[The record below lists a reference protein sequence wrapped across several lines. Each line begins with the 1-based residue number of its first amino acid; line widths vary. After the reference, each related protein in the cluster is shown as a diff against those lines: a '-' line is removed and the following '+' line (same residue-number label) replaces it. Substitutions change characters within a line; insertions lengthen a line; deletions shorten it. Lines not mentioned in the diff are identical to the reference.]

1 MPCRFV
7 RRALTSALVAL
18 TVALAALPAT
28 ARPYPK
34 ILGAQPGLF
43 STNFKPKTF
52 NNKPIQPLPMW
63 MDMLS
68 RWQKST
74 ACSPVKVPGAP
85 CTTWGWKEALARGQG
100 MKGVDLLRAVNDAFN
115 DDLRY
120 PYITDKDNWGRDD
133 YWATPYQFLERSGDC
148 EDYAIA
154 KYMALKQLGVPDD
167 DMMILS
173 VKLKVK
179 PEIAH
184 AILVVFIGNDG
195 WVLDILNKH
204 VMPQSAAQ
212 VLYEPLMAVNT
223 KLWMYLH
230 NVT

>member
-1 MPCRFV
+1 
-7 RRALTSALVAL
+7 
-18 TVALAALPAT
+18 
-28 ARPYPK
+28 
-34 ILGAQPGLF
+34 
-43 STNFKPKTF
+43 
-52 NNKPIQPLPMW
+52 
-63 MDMLS
+63 
-68 RWQKST
+68 
-74 ACSPVKVPGAP
+74 
-85 CTTWGWKEALARGQG
+85 

-120 PYITDKDNWGRDD
+120 PYITDKENWGRDD

-148 EDYAIA
+148 EDYAVA
-154 KYMALKQLGVPDD
+154 KYMALEQLGVADE

-173 VKLKVK
+173 VKLRVR
-179 PEIAH
+179 PDIAH
-184 AILVVFIGNDG
+184 AILIVFIGNDG

-230 NVT
+230 GVT